1 MIKYRYFVG
10 RVLVYGLI
18 SVTVML
24 SAAVTGCN
32 NKNNISEGSIKT
44 EGSTKTE
51 GNNQS
56 EEFSETDVND
66 QPSDIDVEPPV
77 IHGIS
82 DKTYYIGSKVSYM
95 TDVYATDFSGQEIDV
110 EVDKSQVNTS
120 QPGSYI
126 VYYKAVDSY
135 GNETIE
141 EVTFTFIE
149 EETQEVKVNSS
160 YSTLDE
166 VVAAVLQDITDNSMS
181 KGQKARAI
189 YKYAHSK
196 IGYTGNSYTNSSE
209 WQDEAFEALKVI
221 KKNGYVAGDCFT
233 YASVDRALLDGIGAE
248 CIWVDN
254 QGARSGD
261 HSWLLCNLGTGW
273 YHFDSTRM
281 RSGFSCFM
289 KTDAEIQAY
298 LDQGNYNYVRTVSK
312 YPATP
317 TTPYTY

>member
-1 MIKYRYFVG
+1 MIKYRYFVR

-95 TDVYATDFSGQEIDV
+95 TDVYATDFSWQEIDV

-189 YKYAHSK
+189 YK
-196 IGYTGNSYTNSSE
+196 
-209 WQDEAFEALKVI
+209 
-221 KKNGYVAGDCFT
+221 
-233 YASVDRALLDGIGAE
+233 
-248 CIWVDN
+248 
-254 QGARSGD
+254 
-261 HSWLLCNLGTGW
+261 
-273 YHFDSTRM
+273 
-281 RSGFSCFM
+281 
-289 KTDAEIQAY
+289 
-298 LDQGNYNYVRTVSK
+298 
-312 YPATP
+312 
-317 TTPYTY
+317 

>member
-1 MIKYRYFVG
+1 MIKHRYFAG

-18 SVTVML
+18 SVAVML

-44 EGSTKTE
+44 EAVQPE

-56 EEFSETDVND
+56 EEGSESDVNE
-66 QPSDIDVEPPV
+66 QSSDIHVEPPV

-126 VYYKAVDSY
+126 VYYKAVDSD

-160 YSTLDE
+160 YSTFDE

-189 YKYAHSK
+189 YKYAHTK
-196 IGYTGNSYTNSSE
+196 IGYAGNSYTQSSQ

-221 KKNGYVAGDCFT
+221 KKN
-233 YASVDRALLDGIGAE
+233 
-248 CIWVDN
+248 
-254 QGARSGD
+254 
-261 HSWLLCNLGTGW
+261 
-273 YHFDSTRM
+273 
-281 RSGFSCFM
+281 
-289 KTDAEIQAY
+289 
-298 LDQGNYNYVRTVSK
+298 
-312 YPATP
+312 
-317 TTPYTY
+317 

>member
-1 MIKYRYFVG
+1 MVKYRYFVR

-32 NKNNISEGSIKT
+32 NKNNISEGSI
-44 EGSTKTE
+44 KTE

-189 YKYAHSK
+189 YKYAHTK
-196 IGYTGNSYTNSSE
+196 IGYAGNSYTQSSE

-233 YASVDRALLDGIGAE
+233 YASVDRALLEGIGAE

-261 HSWLLCNLGTGW
+261 HSWVLCNLGTGW
-273 YHFDSTRM
+273 YHFDATQISN
-281 RSGFSCFM
+281 GFTCFM
-289 KTDAEIQAY
+289 LTDKQ
-298 LDQGNYNYVRTVSK
+298 VRDFTQIK
-312 YPATP
+312 PNFYDFAADRYPATP
-317 TTPYTY
+317 QTEFVLQ

>member
-1 MIKYRYFVG
+1 MIKYRYFVR

-254 QGARSGD
+254 QGARS
-261 HSWLLCNLGTGW
+261 
-273 YHFDSTRM
+273 
-281 RSGFSCFM
+281 
-289 KTDAEIQAY
+289 
-298 LDQGNYNYVRTVSK
+298 
-312 YPATP
+312 
-317 TTPYTY
+317 

>member
-1 MIKYRYFVG
+1 MIKHRYFAG

-32 NKNNISEGSIKT
+32 NKNNISEGSI
-44 EGSTKTE
+44 KTE

-189 YKYAHSK
+189 YKYAHTK
-196 IGYTGNSYTNSSE
+196 IGYAGNSYTQSSE

-233 YASVDRALLDGIGAE
+233 YASVDRALLEGIGAE

-261 HSWLLCNLGTGW
+261 HSWVLCNLGTGW
-273 YHFDSTRM
+273 YHFDATQISN
-281 RSGFSCFM
+281 GFTCFM
-289 KTDAEIQAY
+289 LTDKQ
-298 LDQGNYNYVRTVSK
+298 VRDFTQIK
-312 YPATP
+312 PNFYDFAADRYPATP
-317 TTPYTY
+317 QTEFVLQ

>member
-1 MIKYRYFVG
+1 MIKQRYFAG

-24 SAAVTGCN
+24 SAAMTGCN

-66 QPSDIDVEPPV
+66 QPSDIHVEPPV

-82 DKTYYIGSKVSYM
+82 DKTYYIGTKVSYM

-126 VYYKAVDSY
+126 VYYKAVDSD

-166 VVAAVLQDITDNSMS
+166 VVAAVLQDITDSSMS

-189 YKYAHSK
+189 YKYAHAK
-196 IGYTGNSYTNSSE
+196 IGYTGNSYTKSSE
-209 WQDEAFEALKVI
+209 WQDEAFEALRRMDMWLVT
-221 KKNGYVAGDCFT
+221 V
-233 YASVDRALLDGIGAE
+233 SHMLLLTE
-248 CIWVDN
+248 
-254 QGARSGD
+254 
-261 HSWLLCNLGTGW
+261 HSW
-273 YHFDSTRM
+273 M
-281 RSGFSCFM
+281 
-289 KTDAEIQAY
+289 E
-298 LDQGNYNYVRTVSK
+298 
-312 YPATP
+312 
-317 TTPYTY
+317 

>member
-1 MIKYRYFVG
+1 MIKHRYFAG

-24 SAAVTGCN
+24 SAAMTGCN

-66 QPSDIDVEPPV
+66 QPSDIHVEPPV

-126 VYYKAVDSY
+126 VYYKAVDSD

-166 VVAAVLQDITDNSMS
+166 VVAAVLQDITDSSMS

-189 YKYAHSK
+189 YKYAHAK
-196 IGYTGNSYTNSSE
+196 IGYTGNSYTKSSE
-209 WQDEAFEALKVI
+209 WQDEAFEALKMI
-221 KKNGYVAGDCFT
+221 KKNGYVSGDCFT
-233 YASVDRALLDGIGAE
+233 YASVDRALLEGIGAE

-281 RSGFSCFM
+281 YDGFECFM
-289 KTDAEIQAY
+289 LTDSQVQDYINR
-298 LDQGNYNYVRTVSK
+298 GNSIYRRDMSA

-317 TTPYTY
+317 SEEFSY

>member
-1 MIKYRYFVG
+1 MIKYRYFVR

-261 HSWLLCNLGTGW
+261 HSWVLCNLGTGW

-281 RSGFSCFM
+281 YDGFECFM
-289 KTDAEIQAY
+289 LTDSQVQDYINR
-298 LDQGNYNYVRTVSK
+298 GNSIYRRDMSA

-317 TTPYTY
+317 SEEFSY

>member
-1 MIKYRYFVG
+1 MIKHRYFAG

-18 SVTVML
+18 SVAVML

-44 EGSTKTE
+44 EAVQSE

-56 EEFSETDVND
+56 EEGSESDVND
-66 QPSDIDVEPPV
+66 QPSDIHVEPPV

-126 VYYKAVDSY
+126 VYYKAVDSD

-189 YKYAHSK
+189 YKYAHTK
-196 IGYTGNSYTNSSE
+196 IGYAGNSYTQSSE

-221 KKNGYVAGDCFT
+221 KKNGYVSGDCFT
-233 YASVDRALLDGIGAE
+233 YASVDRALLEGIGAE

-261 HSWLLCNLGTGW
+261 HSWVLCNLGTGW
-273 YHFDSTRM
+273 YHFDATQISN
-281 RSGFSCFM
+281 GFTCFM
-289 KTDAEIQAY
+289 LTDKQ
-298 LDQGNYNYVRTVSK
+298 VRDFTQIK
-312 YPATP
+312 PNFYDFAADRYPATP
-317 TTPYTY
+317 QTEFVLQ

>member
-95 TDVYATDFSGQEIDV
+95 TDVYMQQISQGRRLMLRLINHRLILHSR
-110 EVDKSQVNTS
+110 EV
-120 QPGSYI
+120 I
-126 VYYKAVDSY
+126 L
-135 GNETIE
+135 
-141 EVTFTFIE
+141 FI
-149 EETQEVKVNSS
+149 
-160 YSTLDE
+160 
-166 VVAAVLQDITDNSMS
+166 
-181 KGQKARAI
+181 
-189 YKYAHSK
+189 
-196 IGYTGNSYTNSSE
+196 
-209 WQDEAFEALKVI
+209 I
-221 KKNGYVAGDCFT
+221 K
-233 YASVDRALLDGIGAE
+233 
-248 CIWVDN
+248 
-254 QGARSGD
+254 Q
-261 HSWLLCNLGTGW
+261 
-273 YHFDSTRM
+273 
-281 RSGFSCFM
+281 
-289 KTDAEIQAY
+289 
-298 LDQGNYNYVRTVSK
+298 
-312 YPATP
+312 
-317 TTPYTY
+317 

>member
-1 MIKYRYFVG
+1 MIKQRYFAG

-24 SAAVTGCN
+24 SAAMTGCN

-66 QPSDIDVEPPV
+66 QPSDIHVEPPV

-126 VYYKAVDSY
+126 VYYKAVDSVGGKGFCDEFFKALNDVHDTVFSKTRQVVGSKANLNALVQY
-135 GNETIE
+135 
-141 EVTFTFIE
+141 FI
-149 EETQEVKVNSS
+149 S
-160 YSTLDE
+160 
-166 VVAAVLQDITDNSMS
+166 
-181 KGQKARAI
+181 R
-189 YKYAHSK
+189 
-196 IGYTGNSYTNSSE
+196 
-209 WQDEAFEALKVI
+209 
-221 KKNGYVAGDCFT
+221 
-233 YASVDRALLDGIGAE
+233 
-248 CIWVDN
+248 
-254 QGARSGD
+254 
-261 HSWLLCNLGTGW
+261 
-273 YHFDSTRM
+273 
-281 RSGFSCFM
+281 
-289 KTDAEIQAY
+289 
-298 LDQGNYNYVRTVSK
+298 
-312 YPATP
+312 
-317 TTPYTY
+317 